1 MFPLTP
7 ISCPLQCGMD
17 PYIIL
22 PEKAECVDQQTL
34 KMQVGGPLRSCVCP
48 RSLQCAGGVCTRLPL
63 ATAAA
68 AAQMA
73 ALAPY

>member
-34 KMQVGGPLRSCVCP
+34 KMQVGGI
-48 RSLQCAGGVCTRLPL
+48 
-63 ATAAA
+63 
-68 AAQMA
+68 
-73 ALAPY
+73 